1 MGRRFLLEAW
11 ANARALGRRATSSL
25 LTTRR
30 HQSIVVV
37 VVCVVP
43 AVLVATTLHSLSRT
57 REQWARST
65 PVLVVTVDVAA
76 HEQITEHNSA
86 FVSLP
91 DAIVPTDAL
100 TERPTDARLRIALTP
115 RSMVTAAMLLAPA
128 EAAAVPPG
136 WRIVALPAS
145 LPMPPVQVGDMVDVV
160 GGSSVLAPSAL
171 VATMEPL
178 TVAVPADMA
187 PAVAAA
193 ARLGEISL
201 VATR

>member
-1 MGRRFLLEAW
+1 MGRRFRLEAW
-11 ANARALGRRATSSL
+11 AQARALGRRATTSL
-25 LTTRR
+25 LISRR

-37 VVCVVP
+37 IVCVVP
-43 AVLVATTLHSLSRT
+43 AVLVAATMRSLERT
-57 REQWARST
+57 RAQWTQST
-65 PVLVVTVDVAA
+65 PVLVVTIDVAA
-76 HEQITEHNSA
+76 HEQITEHNSV
-86 FVSLP
+86 FISLP

-100 TERPTDARLRIALTP
+100 TERPSHARSRIALTP
-115 RSMVTAAMLLAPA
+115 RSMVTAAMLVAPTD
-128 EAAAVPPG
+128 AAAVPAG
-136 WRIVALPAS
+136 WRIVALPDS
-145 LPMPPVQVGDMVDVV
+145 LPMPPVQVGDVVDVV
-160 GGSSVLAPSAL
+160 GGSSVLAAAAL